1 LKKILL
7 CFGTRPEAIKM
18 APVIDELKK
27 QKLDFKV
34 CVTAQHREMLD
45 QVLDF
50 FEIVPDY
57 DLDLMQPNQ
66 SLNELSANILLSM
79 DAVFDAAGL
88 RQASLRQA
96 SLRQASLR
104 QASLR
109 QAQTDIVLVQGD
121 TTSAAMVSLAAF
133 HRRIKVGHVEAGL
146 RTYNKAAPFPE
157 EINRQLTARIAD
169 LHFAPTSKANSNLL
183 KEQIPREHICITGN
197 TVVDALQ
204 WAIAKMESQP
214 MSKEIQK
221 IKALLNPNKKMILV
235 TGHRRENFGEGL
247 IHICEALLELSERE
261 DVELI
266 YPVHLN
272 PNVTG
277 PVQELLNYKKNIH
290 LIAPVAYPSM
300 LWLMR
305 ECNIIIS
312 DSGGI
317 QEEAPTFKKPVL
329 VTREVSERME
339 GVEAGFSFLVGTDKD
354 KIIEEAIRI
363 LNEPPNFLGIENPYG
378 DGKAAFKIVEFL
390 TSNIG

>member
-1 LKKILL
+1 MKILL

-18 APVIDELKK
+18 APVIHELKK

-45 QVLDF
+45 QVLNF
-50 FEIVPDY
+50 FELVPDY

-66 SLNELSANILLSM
+66 TLNELSAKILKEIDL
-79 DAVFDAAGL
+79 VL
-88 RQASLRQA
+88 EKEQPEL
-96 SLRQASLR
+96 
-104 QASLR
+104 
-109 QAQTDIVLVQGD
+109 ILVQGD
-121 TTSAAMVSLAAF
+121 TTSAAIVSLAAF

-157 EINRQLTARIAD
+157 EVNRQLTARIAD
-169 LHFAPTSKANSNLL
+169 LHFAPTTKAYSNLL
-183 KEQIPREHICITGN
+183 KEQTPKEQLYITGN
-197 TVVDALQ
+197 TVVDSLH
-204 WAIAKMESQP
+204 WAIRKMESQP
-214 MSKEIQK
+214 LSEEIQK

-235 TGHRRENFGEGL
+235 TGHRRENFGDGL
-247 IHICEALLELSERE
+247 IYICEALLELSERE

-277 PVQELLNYKKNIH
+277 PVQELLGNKTDIH
-290 LIAPVAYPSM
+290 LIAPVAYPSL
-300 LWLMR
+300 LWLMQQ
-305 ECNIIIS
+305 CNLIIS

-339 GVEAGFSFLVGTDKD
+339 GVEVGYSFLVGTDKN
-354 KIIEEAIRI
+354 KIVAEAIR
-363 LNEPPNFLGIENPYG
+363 LLDNLPDFSGIENPYG
-378 DGKAAFKIVEFL
+378 DGKAAFRIVEFL
-390 TSNIG
+390 KNRFQ

>member
-1 LKKILL
+1 LKILV

-18 APVIDELKK
+18 APVIQELKK

-50 FEIVPDY
+50 FEIGPDH

-66 SLNELSANILLSM
+66 SLNELSSKILKEIDRVLQKELP
-79 DAVFDAAGL
+79 DV
-88 RQASLRQA
+88 
-96 SLRQASLR
+96 
-104 QASLR
+104 
-109 QAQTDIVLVQGD
+109 VLVQGD
-121 TTSAAMVSLAAF
+121 TTSATMVSLAAF
-133 HRRIKVGHVEAGL
+133 HRRIKVGHIEAGL
-146 RTYNKAAPFPE
+146 RTYNKTAPFPE

-169 LHFAPTSKANSNLL
+169 FHFAPTAKANSNLL
-183 KEQIPREHICITGN
+183 KEQIPKEQLCITGN

-204 WAIAKMESQP
+204 WAIAKMESEAL
-214 MSKEIQK
+214 SEDIQK
-221 IKALLNPNKKMILV
+221 IKTLLNPNKKLILV
-235 TGHRRENFGEGL
+235 TGHRRENFGVGL

-277 PVQELLNYKKNIH
+277 PVQELLSHKKNIH
-290 LIAPVAYPSM
+290 LIAPVSYPTM
-300 LWLMR
+300 LWLMQ
-305 ECNIIIS
+305 ECSLIIS

-339 GVEAGFSFLVGTDKD
+339 GVDAGFSFLVGTDKN
-354 KIIEEAIRI
+354 KIVAEAIRLLDI
-363 LNEPPNFLGIENPYG
+363 VTDFSGIENPYG
-378 DGKAAFKIVEFL
+378 DGKAAFRIVEFL
-390 TSNIG
+390 KNRFQ

>member
-1 LKKILL
+1 LKKTLL

-18 APVIDELKK
+18 APVIWELKK
-27 QKLDFKV
+27 QKLEFKV

-66 SLNELSANILLSM
+66 SLNELSAKILKEVDLVM
-79 DAVFDAAGL
+79 EKERPEL
-88 RQASLRQA
+88 
-96 SLRQASLR
+96 
-104 QASLR
+104 
-109 QAQTDIVLVQGD
+109 VLVQGD

-133 HRRIKVGHVEAGL
+133 HRRIEVGHVEAGL
-146 RTYNKAAPFPE
+146 RTYNKTAPFPE
-157 EINRQLTARIAD
+157 EVNRQLTARIAD
-169 LHFAPTSKANSNLL
+169 FHFAPTAKADSNLVN
-183 KEQIPREHICITGN
+183 EQIPKDHICITGN

-204 WAIAKMESQP
+204 WAIKKMESQP
-214 MSKEIQK
+214 LSEEIQK
-221 IKALLNPNKKMILV
+221 IKALFNTNKKLILV

-247 IHICEALLELSERE
+247 IHICEALLELSKRE

-277 PVQELLNYKKNIH
+277 PVQELLSHKKNIH
-290 LIAPVAYPSM
+290 LIFPVAYPSM
-300 LWLMR
+300 LWLMQK
-305 ECNIIIS
+305 CTLIIS

-317 QEEAPTFKKPVL
+317 QEEAPTFNKPVL

-339 GVEAGFSFLVGTDKD
+339 GVEAGFSFLVETDKN
-354 KIIEEAIRI
+354 KILAEAVRI
-363 LNEPPNFLGIENPYG
+363 LNHPPDFSGIENPYG

>member
-1 LKKILL
+1 LKILL

-18 APVIDELKK
+18 APVIHELKK
-27 QKLDFKV
+27 QKLQFKV

-45 QVLDF
+45 QILDF
-50 FEIVPDY
+50 FEIIPDY

-66 SLNELSANILLSM
+66 SLNELSSKILKEIDGVMEKEHPEL
-79 DAVFDAAGL
+79 
-88 RQASLRQA
+88 
-96 SLRQASLR
+96 
-104 QASLR
+104 
-109 QAQTDIVLVQGD
+109 VLVQGD

-133 HRRIKVGHVEAGL
+133 HRQIKVGHVEAGL

-157 EINRQLTARIAD
+157 EINRQLTARVAD
-169 LHFAPTSKANSNLL
+169 LHFAPTAKASANLL
-183 KEQIPREHICITGN
+183 KEQIPKEQLCITGN

-204 WAIAKMESQP
+204 WAIRKMESEP
-214 MSKEIQK
+214 FCEEIQK
-221 IKALLNPNKKMILV
+221 IKALLNPNKKLILV

-247 IHICEALLELSERE
+247 IHICEALFELSERE

-277 PVQELLNYKKNIH
+277 PVQELLSHKKNIH
-290 LIAPVAYPSM
+290 LIAPVAYPTM
-300 LWLMR
+300 LWLMQ
-305 ECNIIIS
+305 ECSLIIS

-339 GVEAGFSFLVGTDKD
+339 GVEAGFSFLVGTDKN
-354 KIIEEAIRI
+354 KIVEEAIRI
-363 LNEPPNFLGIENPYG
+363 LDNTPDFLGIENPYG
-378 DGKAAFKIVEFL
+378 DGTAAFRIVEFL
-390 TSNIG
+390 KNRIE

>member
-1 LKKILL
+1 LKILV

-18 APVIDELKK
+18 APVIHELKK
-27 QKLDFKV
+27 HKLDFKV

-50 FEIVPDY
+50 FEIVPDH

-66 SLNELSANILLSM
+66 SLNELSAKILLSM
-79 DAVFDAAGL
+79 DTVFDAAG
-88 RQASLRQA
+88 
-96 SLRQASLR
+96 LR

-157 EINRQLTARIAD
+157 EVNRQLTARIAD
-169 LHFAPTSKANSNLL
+169 FHFAPTAKANSNLL
-183 KEQIPREHICITGN
+183 KEQISNKDISITGN
-197 TVVDALQ
+197 TVVDALE
-204 WAIAKMESQP
+204 WAIKKMESQP
-214 MSKEIQK
+214 LSEEIQK
-221 IKALLNPNKKMILV
+221 IKALFNPNKKMILV

-247 IHICEALLELSERE
+247 IHICEALLELSEME

-277 PVQELLNYKKNIH
+277 PVQELLNHKKNIH
-290 LIAPVAYPSM
+290 LIAPVAYPTM
-300 LWLMR
+300 LWLMQ

-354 KIIEEAIRI
+354 KIVEEAIRL
-363 LNEPPNFLGIENPYG
+363 LNHPPDFKNTANPYG

>member
-1 LKKILL
+1 MKILV

-18 APVIDELKK
+18 APVIQELKK

-50 FEIVPDY
+50 FEIGPDH

-66 SLNELSANILLSM
+66 SLNELSSKILKEIDRVLQKELP
-79 DAVFDAAGL
+79 DV
-88 RQASLRQA
+88 
-96 SLRQASLR
+96 
-104 QASLR
+104 
-109 QAQTDIVLVQGD
+109 VLVQGD
-121 TTSAAMVSLAAF
+121 TTSATMVSLAAF
-133 HRRIKVGHVEAGL
+133 HRRIKVGHIEAGL
-146 RTYNKAAPFPE
+146 RTYNKTAPFPE

-169 LHFAPTSKANSNLL
+169 FHFAPTAKANSNLL
-183 KEQIPREHICITGN
+183 KEQIPKEQLCITGN

-204 WAIAKMESQP
+204 WAIAKMESEAL
-214 MSKEIQK
+214 SEDIQK
-221 IKALLNPNKKMILV
+221 IKTLLNPNKKLILV
-235 TGHRRENFGEGL
+235 TGHRRENFGVGL

-277 PVQELLNYKKNIH
+277 PVQELLSHKKNIH
-290 LIAPVAYPSM
+290 LIAPVSYPTM
-300 LWLMR
+300 LWLMQ
-305 ECNIIIS
+305 ECSLIIS

-339 GVEAGFSFLVGTDKD
+339 GVDAGFSFLVGTDKN
-354 KIIEEAIRI
+354 KIVAEAIRLLDI
-363 LNEPPNFLGIENPYG
+363 VTDFSGIENPYG
-378 DGKAAFKIVEFL
+378 DGKAAFRIVEFL
-390 TSNIG
+390 KNRFQ

>member
-1 LKKILL
+1 
-7 CFGTRPEAIKM
+7 
-18 APVIDELKK
+18 
-27 QKLDFKV
+27 
-34 CVTAQHREMLD
+34 
-45 QVLDF
+45 
-50 FEIVPDY
+50 
-57 DLDLMQPNQ
+57 
-66 SLNELSANILLSM
+66 M
-79 DAVFDAAGL
+79 DTVFDAAG
-88 RQASLRQA
+88 
-96 SLRQASLR
+96 LR

-146 RTYNKAAPFPE
+146 RTYNKTAPFPE
-157 EINRQLTARIAD
+157 EVNRQITARIAD
-169 LHFAPTSKANSNLL
+169 FHFAPTTKASANLVN
-183 KEQIPREHICITGN
+183 EQIPKKDICITGN
-197 TVVDALQ
+197 TVVVALQ

-214 MSKEIQK
+214 LSEEIQK
-221 IKALLNPNKKMILV
+221 IKALLSPDKKMILV

-277 PVQELLNYKKNIH
+277 PVKELLGDKTNIH
-290 LIAPVAYPSM
+290 LISPVSYPTM
-300 LWLMR
+300 LWLMQ

-312 DSGGI
+312 ESGGI

-339 GVEAGFSFLVGTDKD
+339 GVEAGFSFLVGTDKN
-354 KIIEEAIRI
+354 KILAEAIRL
-363 LNEPPNFLGIENPYG
+363 LNHPPDFKNTENPYG
-378 DGKAAFKIVEFL
+378 DGTAAFKIVEFL
-390 TSNIG
+390 TSKFG